1 MATSKTALII
11 GISGQDG
18 SYLAA
23 SLIAKGYTV
32 HGTSRDKEL
41 ANFANLKTLGIYE
54 RVTLHSATVTD
65 FRSVVQVIR
74 ETQPNEIY
82 NLAAQS
88 SVGLSFTQPV
98 ETLDSVI
105 FGTVNLLEAMRFL
118 GEDIRYYSASSS
130 ECFGVTPPGGAVE
143 TTAFVP
149 RSPYSIAKASAHWIV
164 ANYREAYGLHACSGL
179 LFNHESPLRPAR
191 YVTQKIV
198 RGAVAIARHR
208 QATLALGNLDVTR
221 DWGWAPE
228 FVEAMWLMLQLPQPQ
243 DLVIATGKP
252 ASLRDFTARA
262 FARLD
267 LDWQKY
273 VVSDEAFL
281 RPVEL
286 DFSCGNASRARERLG
301 WTATVHWDEVVDRLV
316 DAELARQER
325 QDR

>member
-1 MATSKTALII
+1 MAASKTALII

-23 SLIAKGYTV
+23 SLVAKGYAV

-41 ANFANLKTLGIYE
+41 ANFANLRTLGVYD
-54 RVTLHSATVTD
+54 RVRLHSATVTD

-74 ETQPNEIY
+74 ETQPGEIY
-82 NLAAQS
+82 NLSAQS

-118 GEDIRYYSASSS
+118 GADIRYYSASSS
-130 ECFGVTPPGGAVE
+130 ECFGVTPESGAVE
-143 TTAFVP
+143 TTAFAP

-164 ANYREAYGLHACSGL
+164 ANYREAYGLQACSGL

-198 RGAVAIARHR
+198 RGAVAIAHR
-208 QATLALGNLDVTR
+208 REEKLTLGNLDVAR

-228 FVEAMWLMLQLPQPQ
+228 FVEAMWLMLQQPSPQ
-243 DLVIATGKP
+243 DLVIATGRP
-252 ASLRDFTARA
+252 ATLREFTARA
-262 FARLD
+262 FTRVG
-267 LDWQKY
+267 LDWEKY
-273 VVSDEAFL
+273 VEIDQALL
-281 RPVEL
+281 RPVDL
-286 DFSCGNASRARERLG
+286 AFSCGNAGRARELLG
-301 WTATVHWDEVVDRLV
+301 WQASTAWDGVVDRLV
-316 DAELARQER
+316 DAELARVKA
-325 QDR
+325 

>member
-1 MATSKTALII
+1 MAASKTALII

-23 SLIAKGYTV
+23 SLVAKGYTV

-41 ANFANLKTLGIYE
+41 ANFVNLKTLGVYE
-54 RVTLHSATVTD
+54 RVQLHSATVTD

-74 ETQPNEIY
+74 ETMPSEIY
-82 NLAAQS
+82 NLSAQS

-105 FGTVNLLEAMRFL
+105 FGTLNLLEAMRFL
-118 GEDIRYYSASSS
+118 GTDMRYYSASSS
-130 ECFGVTPPGGAVE
+130 ECFGVTPPGGAIE
-143 TTAFVP
+143 TTAFAP

-179 LFNHESPLRPAR
+179 LFNHESPVRPAR

-198 RGAVAIARHR
+198 RGAVAIAQHR
-208 QATLALGNLDVTR
+208 QDSLALGNLDITR

-243 DLVIATGKP
+243 DLVIATGEA

-262 FARLD
+262 FARLG
-267 LDWQKY
+267 LDWQKH
-273 VVSDEAFL
+273 VVTDEALL

-286 DFSCGNASRARERLG
+286 DFSCGNSSRAKELLG
-301 WTATVHWDEVVDRLV
+301 WQANTHWDGVVDRLI
-316 DAELARQER
+316 DAELARQKT
-325 QDR
+325 

>member
-1 MATSKTALII
+1 MAAPKTALII

-23 SLIAKGYTV
+23 SLVAKGYAV

-41 ANFANLKTLGIYE
+41 ANFANLRTLGVYD
-54 RVTLHSATVTD
+54 RVRLHSATVTD

-74 ETQPNEIY
+74 ETQPSEIY
-82 NLAAQS
+82 NLSAQS

-118 GEDIRYYSASSS
+118 GADIRYYSASSS
-130 ECFGVTPPGGAVE
+130 ECFGVTPESGAVE
-143 TTAFVP
+143 TTAFAP

-164 ANYREAYGLHACSGL
+164 ANYREAYGLQACSGL

-198 RGAVAIARHR
+198 RGAVAIAHR
-208 QATLALGNLDVTR
+208 REEKLTLGNLDVAR

-228 FVEAMWLMLQLPQPQ
+228 FVEAMWLMLQQPSPQ
-243 DLVIATGKP
+243 DLVIATGRP
-252 ASLRDFTARA
+252 ATLREFTARA
-262 FARLD
+262 FTRVG
-267 LDWQKY
+267 LDWEKY
-273 VVSDEAFL
+273 VEIDQALL
-281 RPVEL
+281 RPVDL
-286 DFSCGNASRARERLG
+286 AFSCGNAARARAFLG
-301 WTATVHWDEVVDRLV
+301 WQASTAWDGVVDRLV
-316 DAELARQER
+316 DAELARVKA
-325 QDR
+325 

>member
-1 MATSKTALII
+1 MAASKTALII

-23 SLIAKGYTV
+23 SLLAKGYAV

-41 ANFANLKTLGIYE
+41 ANFGNLRQLGIYD
-54 RVTLHSATVTD
+54 RVKLHSAAVTD

-74 ETQPNEIY
+74 ETQPSEIY
-82 NLAAQS
+82 NLSAQS
-88 SVGLSFTQPV
+88 SVGLSFAQPV

-105 FGTVNLLEAMRFL
+105 FGTVNLLEAIRFL
-118 GEDIRYYSASSS
+118 GTDIRYYSASSS
-130 ECFGVTPPGGAVE
+130 ECFGVTPQSGAIE
-143 TTAFVP
+143 TTAFAP

-164 ANYREAYGLHACSGL
+164 ANYREAYGLQACSGL

-198 RGAVAIARHR
+198 RGAVAIAQHR
-208 QATLALGNLDVTR
+208 QPSLELGNLDVAR

-228 FVEAMWLMLQLPQPQ
+228 FVEAMWLMLQQPQPQ
-243 DLVIATGKP
+243 DIVIATGK
-252 ASLRDFTARA
+252 AATLREFTARA

-273 VVSDEAFL
+273 VAMDEALL

-286 DFSCGNASRARERLG
+286 DFSRGNASRAKELLG
-301 WTATVHWDEVVDRLV
+301 WQATVQWDGVVDRLV
-316 DAELARQER
+316 EAELARQKN
-325 QDR
+325 

>member
-1 MATSKTALII
+1 MAASKTALII

-23 SLIAKGYTV
+23 SLVAKGYAV

-41 ANFANLKTLGIYE
+41 ANFANLRRLGVYD
-54 RVTLHSATVTD
+54 RVSLHSATVTD

-74 ETQPNEIY
+74 ETQPGEIY
-82 NLAAQS
+82 NLSAQS

-98 ETLDSVI
+98 ETLDSII

-118 GEDIRYYSASSS
+118 GADIRYYSASSS
-130 ECFGVTPPGGAVE
+130 ECFGVTPETGAVE
-143 TTAFVP
+143 TTAFAP

-164 ANYREAYGLHACSGL
+164 ANYREAYGLQACSGL

-198 RGAVAIARHR
+198 RGAVAIAQHR
-208 QATLALGNLDVTR
+208 EEKLSLGNLDVTR

-228 FVEAMWLMLQLPQPQ
+228 FVEAMWLMLQQPSPQ
-243 DLVIATGKP
+243 DLVIATGRP
-252 ASLRDFTARA
+252 ATLREFTART
-262 FARLD
+262 FARVG

-273 VVSDEAFL
+273 VEVDQSLL
-281 RPVEL
+281 RPVDL
-286 DFSCGNASRARERLG
+286 AFSCGNAGRARELLG
-301 WTATVHWDEVVDRLV
+301 WQAGTAWDGVVDRLV
-316 DAELARQER
+316 DAELARIKA
-325 QDR
+325 

>member
-1 MATSKTALII
+1 MAASKTALII

-23 SLIAKGYTV
+23 SLVAKGYTV

-41 ANFANLKTLGIYE
+41 ASFANLRALGVYD
-54 RVTLHSATVTD
+54 RVRLHSATVTD

-74 ETQPNEIY
+74 ETQPGEIY
-82 NLAAQS
+82 NLSAQS

-118 GEDIRYYSASSS
+118 GADIRYYSASSS
-130 ECFGVTPPGGAVE
+130 ECFGVTPESGAVE
-143 TTAFVP
+143 NTAFAP

-179 LFNHESPLRPAR
+179 LFNHESPLRPSR

-198 RGAVAIARHR
+198 RGAVAIAQHR
-208 QATLALGNLDVTR
+208 EEKLSLGNLDIAR

-228 FVEAMWLMLQLPQPQ
+228 FVEAMWRMLQQPTPD
-243 DLVIATGKP
+243 DLVIATGRP
-252 ASLRDFTARA
+252 ATLREFTARA
-262 FARLD
+262 FAQVG
-267 LDWQKY
+267 LDWEKY
-273 VVSDEAFL
+273 VEIDQALL
-281 RPVEL
+281 RPVDL

-301 WTATVHWDEVVDRLV
+301 WQATIAWDGVVDRLI
-316 DAELARQER
+316 DAELARLKA
-325 QDR
+325 

>member
-1 MATSKTALII
+1 MAAKKTALII

-23 SLIAKGYTV
+23 NLLARGYAV
-32 HGTSRDKEL
+32 HGTSRDKDM
-41 ANFANLKTLGIYE
+41 ANFANLRTLGIYE
-54 RVTLHSATVTD
+54 QVHLHSATVTD

-74 ETQPNEIY
+74 ESQPGEIY

-98 ETLDSVI
+98 ETLDSII

-118 GEDIRYYSASSS
+118 GDDIRYYSASSS

-143 TTAFVP
+143 TTAFAP

-198 RGAVAIARHR
+198 RGAVAIARRR
-208 QATLALGNLDVTR
+208 QETLALGNLGITR

-228 FVEAMWLMLQLPQPQ
+228 FVEAMRLMLQLPRPQ

-267 LDWQKY
+267 LDWQKH
-273 VVSDEAFL
+273 VVTDEALL

-286 DFSCGNASRARERLG
+286 DFSCGNSSRAKELLG
-301 WTATVHWDEVVDRLV
+301 WQAATQWDGVVDRLV
-316 DAELARQER
+316 DAELARQAT
-325 QDR
+325 

>member
-1 MATSKTALII
+1 MAASKTALII

-23 SLIAKGYTV
+23 SLVAKGYAV

-41 ANFANLKTLGIYE
+41 ANFANLRTLGVYD
-54 RVTLHSATVTD
+54 RVRLHSATVTD

-74 ETQPNEIY
+74 ETQPSEIY
-82 NLAAQS
+82 NLSAQS

-118 GEDIRYYSASSS
+118 GADIRYYSASSS
-130 ECFGVTPPGGAVE
+130 ECFGVTPESGAVE
-143 TTAFVP
+143 TTAFAP

-164 ANYREAYGLHACSGL
+164 ANYREAYGLQACSGL

-198 RGAVAIARHR
+198 RGAVAIAHHR
-208 QATLALGNLDVTR
+208 EEKLTLGNLDVAR

-228 FVEAMWLMLQLPQPQ
+228 FVEAMWLMLQQPSPQ
-243 DLVIATGKP
+243 DLVIATGRP
-252 ASLRDFTARA
+252 ATLREFTARA
-262 FARLD
+262 FTRVG
-267 LDWQKY
+267 LDWEKY
-273 VVSDEAFL
+273 VEIDQTLL
-281 RPVEL
+281 RPVDL
-286 DFSCGNASRARERLG
+286 AFSCGNAGRARALLG
-301 WTATVHWDEVVDRLV
+301 WQASTAWDGVVDRLV
-316 DAELARQER
+316 DAELARVKA
-325 QDR
+325 

>member
-1 MATSKTALII
+1 MAAGKTALII

-23 SLIAKGYTV
+23 SLLAKGYTV

-41 ANFANLKTLGIYE
+41 ANFANLRALGIFE
-54 RVTLHSATVTD
+54 RVRLHSATVTD

-74 ETQPNEIY
+74 DTQPSEIY
-82 NLAAQS
+82 NLSAQS

-118 GEDIRYYSASSS
+118 GAGIRYYSASSS
-130 ECFGVTPPGGAVE
+130 ECFGVTPPEGATE
-143 TTAFVP
+143 TTAFAP

-179 LFNHESPLRPAR
+179 LFNHESPVRPAR

-198 RGAVAIARHR
+198 RGAVALALHR
-208 QATLALGNLDVTR
+208 QDTLELGNLEIAR

-228 FVEAMWLMLQLPQPQ
+228 FVEAMWLMLQQPQPQ
-243 DLVIATGKP
+243 DLVIATGQ
-252 ASLRDFTARA
+252 AATLRDFVARA
-262 FARLD
+262 FARLG
-267 LDWQKY
+267 LDWQNY
-273 VVSDEAFL
+273 VRTDPALL
-281 RPVEL
+281 RPVDL
-286 DFSCGNASRARERLG
+286 AFSCGNASRARDELG
-301 WTATVHWDEVVDRLV
+301 WQATVRWDGVVDRLV
-316 DAELARQER
+316 DAELARTKA
-325 QDR
+325 

>member
-1 MATSKTALII
+1 MAAPKTALII

-23 SLIAKGYTV
+23 SLVAKGYAV

-41 ANFANLKTLGIYE
+41 ANFANLRTLGVYD
-54 RVTLHSATVTD
+54 RVRLHSATVTD

-74 ETQPNEIY
+74 ETQPSEIY
-82 NLAAQS
+82 NLSAQS

-118 GEDIRYYSASSS
+118 GADIRYYSASSS
-130 ECFGVTPPGGAVE
+130 ECFGVTPESGAVE
-143 TTAFVP
+143 TTAFAP

-164 ANYREAYGLHACSGL
+164 ANYREAYGLQACSGL

-198 RGAVAIARHR
+198 RGAVAIAHHR
-208 QATLALGNLDVTR
+208 EEKLTLGNLDVAR

-228 FVEAMWLMLQLPQPQ
+228 FVEAMWLMLQQPSPQ
-243 DLVIATGKP
+243 DLVIATGRP
-252 ASLRDFTARA
+252 ATLREFTARA
-262 FARLD
+262 FTRVG
-267 LDWQKY
+267 LDWEKY
-273 VVSDEAFL
+273 VEIDQALL
-281 RPVEL
+281 RPVDL
-286 DFSCGNASRARERLG
+286 AFSCGNAARARALLG
-301 WTATVHWDEVVDRLV
+301 WQASTAWDGVVDLLV
-316 DAELARQER
+316 DAELARVKA
-325 QDR
+325 

>member
-1 MATSKTALII
+1 MAASKTALII

-23 SLIAKGYTV
+23 SLVAKGYAV

-41 ANFANLKTLGIYE
+41 ANFANLRTLGVYD
-54 RVTLHSATVTD
+54 RVRLHSATVTD

-74 ETQPNEIY
+74 ETQPGEIY
-82 NLAAQS
+82 NLSAQS

-118 GEDIRYYSASSS
+118 GADIRYYSASSS
-130 ECFGVTPPGGAVE
+130 ECFGVTPESGAVE
-143 TTAFVP
+143 TTAFAP

-164 ANYREAYGLHACSGL
+164 ANYREAYGLQACSGL

-198 RGAVAIARHR
+198 RGAVAIAHHR
-208 QATLALGNLDVTR
+208 EEKLTLGNLDVAR

-228 FVEAMWLMLQLPQPQ
+228 FVEAMWLMLQQPSPQ
-243 DLVIATGKP
+243 DLVIATGRP
-252 ASLRDFTARA
+252 ATLREFTARA
-262 FARLD
+262 FTRVG
-267 LDWQKY
+267 LDWEKY
-273 VVSDEAFL
+273 VEIDQALL
-281 RPVEL
+281 RPVDL
-286 DFSCGNASRARERLG
+286 AFSCGNAGRARELLG
-301 WTATVHWDEVVDRLV
+301 WQASTAWDGVVDRLV
-316 DAELARQER
+316 DAELARVKA
-325 QDR
+325 

>member
-1 MATSKTALII
+1 MAAPKTALII

-23 SLIAKGYTV
+23 SLVAKGYAV

-41 ANFANLKTLGIYE
+41 ANFANLRTLGVYD
-54 RVTLHSATVTD
+54 RVRLHSATVTD

-74 ETQPNEIY
+74 ETQPSEIY
-82 NLAAQS
+82 NLSAQS

-118 GEDIRYYSASSS
+118 GADIRYYSASSS
-130 ECFGVTPPGGAVE
+130 ECFGVTPESGAVE
-143 TTAFVP
+143 TTAFAP

-164 ANYREAYGLHACSGL
+164 ANYREAYGLQACSGL

-198 RGAVAIARHR
+198 RGAVAIAHR
-208 QATLALGNLDVTR
+208 REEKLTLGNLDVAR

-228 FVEAMWLMLQLPQPQ
+228 FVEAMWLMLQQPSPQ
-243 DLVIATGKP
+243 DLVIATGRP
-252 ASLRDFTARA
+252 ATLREFTARA
-262 FARLD
+262 FTRVG
-267 LDWQKY
+267 LDWEKY
-273 VVSDEAFL
+273 VEIDQALL
-281 RPVEL
+281 RPVDL
-286 DFSCGNASRARERLG
+286 AFSCGNAARARALLG
-301 WTATVHWDEVVDRLV
+301 WQASTAWDGVVDLLV
-316 DAELARQER
+316 DAELARVKA
-325 QDR
+325 

>member
-1 MATSKTALII
+1 MAASKTALII

-23 SLIAKGYTV
+23 SLVAKGYAV

-41 ANFANLKTLGIYE
+41 ANFANLRTLGVYDSV
-54 RVTLHSATVTD
+54 RLHSATVTD

-74 ETQPNEIY
+74 ETQPSEIY
-82 NLAAQS
+82 NLSAQS

-118 GEDIRYYSASSS
+118 GADIRYYSASSS
-130 ECFGVTPPGGAVE
+130 ECFGVTPESGAVE
-143 TTAFVP
+143 TTAFAP

-164 ANYREAYGLHACSGL
+164 ANYREAYGLQACSGL

-198 RGAVAIARHR
+198 RGAVAIAHR
-208 QATLALGNLDVTR
+208 REEKLTLGNLDVAR

-228 FVEAMWLMLQLPQPQ
+228 FVEAMWLMLQQPSPQ
-243 DLVIATGKP
+243 DLVIATGRP
-252 ASLRDFTARA
+252 ATLREFTARA
-262 FARLD
+262 FTRVG
-267 LDWQKY
+267 LDWEKY
-273 VVSDEAFL
+273 VEIDQALL
-281 RPVEL
+281 RPVDL
-286 DFSCGNASRARERLG
+286 AFSCGNAARARALLG
-301 WTATVHWDEVVDRLV
+301 WQASTAWDGVVDRLV
-316 DAELARQER
+316 DAELARVKA
-325 QDR
+325 

>member
-1 MATSKTALII
+1 MAASKTALII

-23 SLIAKGYTV
+23 SLVAKGYAV

-41 ANFANLKTLGIYE
+41 ANFANLRTLGVYD
-54 RVTLHSATVTD
+54 RVRLHSATVTD

-74 ETQPNEIY
+74 ETQPGEIY
-82 NLAAQS
+82 NLSAQS

-118 GEDIRYYSASSS
+118 GADIRYYSASSS
-130 ECFGVTPPGGAVE
+130 ECFGVTPESGAVE
-143 TTAFVP
+143 TTAFAP

-164 ANYREAYGLHACSGL
+164 ANYREAYGLQACSGL

-198 RGAVAIARHR
+198 RGAVAIAHHR
-208 QATLALGNLDVTR
+208 EEKLTLGNLDVAR

-228 FVEAMWLMLQLPQPQ
+228 FVEAMWLMLQQPSPQ
-243 DLVIATGKP
+243 DLVIATGRP
-252 ASLRDFTARA
+252 ATLREFTARA
-262 FARLD
+262 FTRVG
-267 LDWQKY
+267 LDWEKY
-273 VVSDEAFL
+273 VEIDQALL
-281 RPVEL
+281 RPVDL
-286 DFSCGNASRARERLG
+286 AFSCGNAARARALLG
-301 WTATVHWDEVVDRLV
+301 WQASTAWDGVVDRLV
-316 DAELARQER
+316 DAELARVKA
-325 QDR
+325 

>member
-1 MATSKTALII
+1 MAASRTALII

-23 SLIAKGYTV
+23 SLVAKGYAV

-41 ANFANLKTLGIYE
+41 ANFANLRTLGVYDSV
-54 RVTLHSATVTD
+54 RLHSATVTD

-74 ETQPNEIY
+74 ETQPSEIY
-82 NLAAQS
+82 NLSAQS

-118 GEDIRYYSASSS
+118 GADIRYYSASSS
-130 ECFGVTPPGGAVE
+130 ECFGVTPESGAVE
-143 TTAFVP
+143 TTAFAP

-164 ANYREAYGLHACSGL
+164 ANYREAYGLQACSGL

-198 RGAVAIARHR
+198 RGAVAIAHR
-208 QATLALGNLDVTR
+208 REEKLTLGNLDVAR

-228 FVEAMWLMLQLPQPQ
+228 FVEAMWLMLQQPSPQ
-243 DLVIATGKP
+243 DLVIATGRP
-252 ASLRDFTARA
+252 ATLREFTARA
-262 FARLD
+262 FTRVG
-267 LDWQKY
+267 LDWEKY
-273 VVSDEAFL
+273 VEIDQALL
-281 RPVEL
+281 RPVDL
-286 DFSCGNASRARERLG
+286 AFSCGNAARARALLG
-301 WTATVHWDEVVDRLV
+301 WQASTAWDGVVDLLV
-316 DAELARQER
+316 DAELARVKA
-325 QDR
+325 

>member
-1 MATSKTALII
+1 MATGKTALII

-23 SLIAKGYTV
+23 SLLAKGYAV

-41 ANFANLKTLGIYE
+41 ANFANLRTLGIYE
-54 RVTLHSATVTD
+54 RVNLHSATVTD

-74 ETQPNEIY
+74 ETQPSEIY

-88 SVGLSFTQPV
+88 SVGLSFNQPV
-98 ETLDSVI
+98 ETLDGII
-105 FGTVNLLEAMRFL
+105 FGTVNLLEAIRFL
-118 GEDIRYYSASSS
+118 GGDIRYYSAASS

-143 TTAFVP
+143 DTAFAP

-208 QATLALGNLDVTR
+208 QESLALGNLDVTR

-228 FVEAMWLMLQLPQPQ
+228 FVEAMWLMLQLGQPQ
-243 DLVIATGKP
+243 DLVIATGTP

-267 LDWQKY
+267 LDWQKH
-273 VVSDEAFL
+273 VVTDEAFL

-286 DFSCGNASRARERLG
+286 DFSCGNSSRAKQLLG
-301 WTATVHWDEVVDRLV
+301 WAATVHWDGVVDRLV
-316 DAELARQER
+316 EAELARQER
-325 QDR
+325 EDI